1 MNILGINGSVGWD
14 GNISS
19 IGEQDFWVHGSGATL
34 FIDGELKGA
43 LSEERF
49 TREKYDGNYPENV
62 IARLLGKYGLTED
75 DIDIVSYVSNAC
87 LISFALKANGYTVN
101 KLKSIFKNAR
111 IKFVDHHLA
120 HAAASFFTSGFDEAN
135 IFTFDGAGDTHPNNF
150 HGPVKLNNSSF
161 LTGNINTKTLEPI
174 QHTHLSESF
183 NLFGEF
189 YSILSWIV
197 YMLKTT
203 GSVYHD
209 LNRREPLPP
218 ERIIRF
224 PEEYQKIQE
233 KETAKLINLFRLFS
247 FNSDADVTDY
257 VAMSDE
263 EIFGGPVTRETF
275 PGKVMGLSSY
285 GNYKNVKLKDPFVL
299 IFNNENGLP
308 VIIKDM
314 NWEANDQYDGYSAE
328 DLASWQQHHF
338 EKYLLLY
345 LKNIPEEI
353 KTKKLCLGGGCAL
366 NILANSKI
374 IEEGIYEDVHVNT
387 APNDEGLNFGAAIL
401 SAFNHEKELIL
412 PENIG
417 CIGFDYTN
425 DEIESA
431 LNKNT

>member
-19 IGEQDFWVHGSGATL
+19 IGEQDYWVHGSGATL

-43 LSEERF
+43 LAEERL
-49 TREKYDGNYPENV
+49 TRIKYEGNYPENV
-62 IARLLGKYGLTED
+62 IARLLSKYGLIED

-87 LISFALKANGYTVN
+87 LISFGLKANGHTVN
-101 KLKSIFKNAR
+101 KLKSIFKNAQ

-120 HAAASFFTSGFDEAN
+120 HAAASFLTSGFDEAN
-135 IFTFDGAGDTHPNNF
+135 IFTFDGAGDSHPSSS

-161 LTGNINTKTLEPI
+161 LTGNINTKILEPI
-174 QHTHLSESF
+174 QHTYLTESF
-183 NLFGEF
+183 NLFCEF
-189 YSILSWIV
+189 YSMLSWIV
-197 YMLKTT
+197 YMQKTT
-203 GSVYHD
+203 GSVYYN
-209 LNRREPLPP
+209 LNRTEPFAP
-218 ERIIRF
+218 EHNLDV
-224 PEEYQKIQE
+224 E
-233 KETAKLINLFRLFS
+233 KETKKLLNLFRLFS
-247 FNSDADVTDY
+247 FNGDADVTDY
-257 VAMSDE
+257 VPITDE

-285 GNYKNVKLKDPFVL
+285 GNYENVDIKDPFFLV
-299 IFNNENGLP
+299 F
-308 VIIKDM
+308 KDEVPM
-314 NWEANDQYDGYSAE
+314 IVKAIDWEAPHFFTFDSYSAE

-345 LKNIPEEI
+345 LKNIPEKH

-374 IEEGIYEDVHVNT
+374 IKEGIYEDVHVNT
-387 APNDEGLNFGAAIL
+387 APNDEGLNFGGAIL
-401 SAFNHEKELIL
+401 SAFNNEKELIL

-425 DEIESA
+425 DEIELA
-431 LNKNT
+431 LNKKT

>member
-1 MNILGINGSVGWD
+1 MNILGINGSIGWD

-43 LSEERF
+43 LAEERF
-49 TREKYDGNYPENV
+49 TRIKYEGNYPEKV
-62 IARLLGKYGLTED
+62 IARLLSKYGLTED

-87 LISFALKANGYTVN
+87 LMSFGLKANGYTVN

-120 HAAASFFTSGFDEAN
+120 HAAASFFTSGFDKAN
-135 IFTFDGAGDTHPNNF
+135 IFTFDGAGDNHPS
-150 HGPVKLNNSSF
+150 HLYGPMKLNNSSF
-161 LTGNINTKTLEPI
+161 LTGDINTKTIQPI
-174 QHTHLSESF
+174 QHTHLTNTF
-183 NLFGEF
+183 NLFGDF
-189 YSILSWIV
+189 YSVLSWIA
-197 YMLKTT
+197 YMKKTT
-203 GSVYHD
+203 GTVYYD
-209 LNRREPLPP
+209 LNRSEPFPP
-218 ERIIRF
+218 ERNIDVD
-224 PEEYQKIQE
+224 
-233 KETAKLINLFRLFS
+233 KETEKLINLFQLFS
-247 FNSDADVTDY
+247 FNNDADVTDY
-257 VAMSDE
+257 KPITDE
-263 EIFGGPVTRETF
+263 EMFGGAITRETF

-285 GNYKNVKLKDPFVL
+285 GNYENVDIEDPFDL
-299 IFNNENGLP
+299 SFENGFP
-308 VIIKDM
+308 VIRKII
-314 NWEANDQYDGYSAE
+314 NWTDDHFFTFDSYSAE
-328 DLASWQQHHF
+328 DLAAWQQHHF

-345 LKNIPEEI
+345 LKNVPEEI

-401 SAFNHEKELIL
+401 SASNHEEELIL

-431 LNKNT
+431 LNKNI